1 MPYLLSEILRPFLNI
16 LLAIGIFI
24 GIGYILRLLRKKYV
38 WADYLTYAIIILV
51 PIWIWYINN
60 KDIGALIGFGCMF
73 SIPVYYTSGLNV
85 KTRIRNNRGIYN
97 LWCSKCRC
105 KDLEIICVNDDYV
118 KARCKRCN
126 QIMVSKFTDKDGEK
140 RMPYNHNIPIPAEE
154 KSSLDHNSRD
164 DSDKENRRNLYN
176 YHKSY
181 ADDYYREYEYYKS
194 KAREARS
201 QADTYRSYGEDYERS
216 GRNNNDERDINI
228 AQEYYNK
235 ANYTY
240 READTFESKADY
252 YYNQYLSSK
261 SAADSYR

>member
-85 KTRIRNNRGIYN
+85 KTIIRNNRGIYK

-105 KDLEIICVNDDYV
+105 KCDERLGYR
-118 KARCKRCN
+118 A
-126 QIMVSKFTDKDGEK
+126 
-140 RMPYNHNIPIPAEE
+140 
-154 KSSLDHNSRD
+154 
-164 DSDKENRRNLYN
+164 RRNAL
-176 YHKSY
+176 HSLVP
-181 ADDYYREYEYYKS
+181 ADDRYDGG
-194 KAREARS
+194 KA
-201 QADTYRSYGEDYERS
+201 
-216 GRNNNDERDINI
+216 
-228 AQEYYNK
+228 
-235 ANYTY
+235 
-240 READTFESKADY
+240 
-252 YYNQYLSSK
+252 
-261 SAADSYR
+261 